1 MNYMQIDTDRM
12 EYVASSIHVV
22 WDGILQ
28 VNVYFFLVPL
38 IKYPKANIYIFAIDC
53 GVHLPVAQVFRSL
66 GICWD
71 WGDADSNS
79 CECLF
84 LEEVFLD

>member
-1 MNYMQIDTDRM
+1 MNYMQLDTDRM

-28 VNVYFFLVPL
+28 VNVSFFLVPL
-38 IKYPKANIYIFAIDC
+38 IKYPKANCIIAIDC
-53 GVHLPVAQVFRSL
+53 GVHLLVAQVFRSL

-71 WGDADSNS
+71 WGDAYSSS